1 MGVRG
6 SVPIATKGLQL
17 NALQAHGNKSWSR
30 FDVDHLQLVRTR
42 THGEESTLGSVNLSD
57 IKGELR

>member
-6 SVPIATKGLQL
+6 SVPIANKGLQL
-17 NALQAHGNKSWSR
+17 KALQAHGNKPWSR
-30 FDVDHLQLVRTR
+30 FDTDHLQLARTR
-42 THGEESTLGSVNLSD
+42 MHGEESTLGSVNVSD